1 MEPLKP
7 FQPIAIPAILVL
19 LISLLLSVNGQI
31 STPCTASM
39 LSTFTPCLNYI
50 TGSSSNGSS
59 PTRDCCRTLKSL
71 MGTGMDCAC
80 LLVTAN
86 VPVQLPI
93 NRTLALSLPKACKM
107 GGVPLQCK
115 ASGAPLPAPGP
126 SLLGPTPSP
135 TADSPLS
142 PRASKAVAA
151 APAPQSAAESPSVE
165 SEPPT
170 TGINRP
176 LLTPSAASS
185 LSYLSPPSLLL
196 IIVGIMFYNSY

>member
-1 MEPLKP
+1 MEPFKAY
-7 FQPIAIPAILVL
+7 QPVLLV
-19 LISLLLSVNGQI
+19 LISLLISVNGQI
-31 STPCTASM
+31 SIPCTASM

-50 TGSSSNGSS
+50 TGSTSNGSS
-59 PTRDCCRTLKSL
+59 PTGDCCGALKSL

-115 ASGAPLPAPGP
+115 ASASPLPAPGP

-135 TADSPLS
+135 TADSPIS
-142 PRASKAVAA
+142 PRASKAVSTAT
-151 APAPQSAAESPSVE
+151 APQPEAESPSVE

-170 TGINRP
+170 TAINRP

-185 LSYLSPPSLLL
+185 LSFVSVQPLLF
-196 IIVGIMFYNSY
+196 IVLGLMVYKSY

>member
-1 MEPLKP
+1 MINYKLQPQFQPKPNSVVRPSIFHSLPLKTVGCLVGQKLMEPLKP
-7 FQPIAIPAILVL
+7 FQPIALIPAILVL

-59 PTRDCCRTLKSL
+59 PTGDCCRTLKSL

-115 ASGAPLPAPGP
+115 CKYIS
-126 SLLGPTPSP
+126 
-135 TADSPLS
+135 
-142 PRASKAVAA
+142 
-151 APAPQSAAESPSVE
+151 
-165 SEPPT
+165 
-170 TGINRP
+170 
-176 LLTPSAASS
+176 
-185 LSYLSPPSLLL
+185 
-196 IIVGIMFYNSY
+196 

>member
-50 TGSSSNGSS
+50 TGSSGNGSS
-59 PTRDCCRTLKSL
+59 PTGDCCSALKSL
-71 MGTGMDCAC
+71 IPTGMDCAC

-86 VPVQLPI
+86 VPIQLPI
-93 NRTLALSLPKACKM
+93 NRTLALSLPRACKM

-115 ASGAPLPAPGP
+115 GKYISQTHNFHLLLCVSLGANVICTRNYANLLYVAFAFSYFAASAAPLPAPGI
-126 SLLGPTPSP
+126 LQFL
-135 TADSPLS
+135 
-142 PRASKAVAA
+142 
-151 APAPQSAAESPSVE
+151 
-165 SEPPT
+165 
-170 TGINRP
+170 
-176 LLTPSAASS
+176 
-185 LSYLSPPSLLL
+185 
-196 IIVGIMFYNSY
+196 

>member
-1 MEPLKP
+1 MNYNLSFSQRPKTQLSCQIKYLPLKIVGCLVGQKLMEPLKP

-59 PTRDCCRTLKSL
+59 PTGDCCSALKSL
-71 MGTGMDCAC
+71 IPTGMDCAC

-86 VPVQLPI
+86 VPIQLPI
-93 NRTLALSLPKACKM
+93 NRTLALSLPRACKM

-115 ASGAPLPAPGP
+115 GKYIS
-126 SLLGPTPSP
+126 
-135 TADSPLS
+135 
-142 PRASKAVAA
+142 
-151 APAPQSAAESPSVE
+151 
-165 SEPPT
+165 
-170 TGINRP
+170 
-176 LLTPSAASS
+176 
-185 LSYLSPPSLLL
+185 
-196 IIVGIMFYNSY
+196 